1 MLHVYC
7 TGLLALIPK
16 LMYCG
21 INPLCVSVEEGCG
34 EKREEKRVV
43 LHRSTGNSV
52 PLPQMCPNSGLAIS
66 FGFWKLVRAL
76 SHGTVLYQQL
86 VELKLHQ
93 QIRTGN

>member
-21 INPLCVSVEEGCG
+21 IIPLCVSVEEGCG

-66 FGFWKLVRAL
+66 FGLWYYTCTLVMITLRA
-76 SHGTVLYQQL
+76 TMQV
-86 VELKLHQ
+86 VDVPE
-93 QIRTGN
+93 